1 MIRLFAPDRV
11 GSRAGTGI
19 VQVLPGCRAEGFFP
33 RSDPQVRCFV
43 ILHASTGRNSRPDSG
58 IRCPLLPGSSMS
70 SNGPHRHPWLEGTST
85 LVSAPRRLGSALLD
99 AIIRMSSTRT
109 NYWLEFVFT
118 IALSTTLLGTGVRL
132 HSGIWAA
139 AFATVL
145 AGLIAFSFIEYVFH
159 RWIFHGPESMYRR
172 GHDAHHK
179 NPHGYD
185 GLPFFLPAAI
195 LLGLAIFFALLIPT
209 SHACLLVGSI
219 GFGYVAYGLSHFA
232 IHATRFRQ
240 PLIRHWAARHHVHH
254 HLPDRNFGVTTSL
267 WDHVLRT
274 RHVPRRSQQDAGK

>member
-1 MIRLFAPDRV
+1 MIQLFATDRLGWCADSGMFQTLYLSTESSHLAGV
-11 GSRAGTGI
+11 G
-19 VQVLPGCRAEGFFP
+19 
-33 RSDPQVRCFV
+33 PQLRCFV
-43 ILHASTGRNSRPDSG
+43 ILRAWTGRNLRPGFGNSRPS
-58 IRCPLLPGSSMS
+58 PTGSSMS
-70 SNGPHRHPWLEGTST
+70 SNGPHRHPWLEGTSI
-85 LVSAPRRLGSALLD
+85 LVAGPRRLGSALLD

-132 HSGIWAA
+132 HRGIWAA

-145 AGLIAFSFIEYVFH
+145 AGLIAFSFIEYLFH

-172 GHDAHHK
+172 GHDSHHK
-179 NPHGYD
+179 DPHGYD

-195 LLGLAIFFALLIPT
+195 LLGLAILFALLIPT

-240 PLIRHWAARHHVHH
+240 PWIRHWAARHHIHH

-274 RHVPRRSQQDAGK
+274 RHVPRRAHQESDR